1 MKLLGNIS
9 PINFIA
15 PSSSLLTRTL
25 PVSTHTTPIM
35 DHSSTDEESR
45 IGGGDGAK
53 DALPE
58 EKPEEKP
65 LQTNSSNYPQ
75 ARRNSWLDTLRHY
88 ESVFDKKIGV
98 EARAVERKRSE
109 DRDPNYTRW
118 HNQAV
123 MFLLWMSS
131 TLNLACFA
139 TGFLGTTLGLDLRTS
154 LTIIITA
161 TFLGSAVPGWCA
173 TFGPTTGLRQIS
185 ISRYSLG
192 WWPSKAAAIFNVI
205 GQVGWS
211 SVGSITSGLA
221 LAAVSDGAIHLEIGV
236 VLSITISFV
245 VSIIGLKAVFAYD
258 KFAGLV
264 MAFVFVTMYIEAV
277 PAAVHQQSQ
286 VQPTST
292 SPFLVGQ
299 AKAASSLKLFSVI
312 YGSSVSWA
320 SIVADYYVE
329 YPPSTSKP
337 KVFILTTL
345 GLALP
350 TCFAMS
356 LGAVVSSALSS
367 HPTWSSAYTQG
378 GIGFLIQSIIYPTGL
393 AKFLLVLL
401 AFSGIATNS
410 ISFYSASLSI
420 QQVFRHLAVVP
431 RFIWTVCLLIAVVL
445 LSLVGRDKLLVF
457 LQNFLGLLG
466 CWVTSFVAVMV
477 MEHYV
482 FRKGWRSGIGCEE
495 YDLEVWDTR
504 QKMPVGIGGG
514 LGFAAGIVGGV
525 LGMSSTWYTG
535 VVARLIGDGQ
545 DGSPHGDVGF
555 EMAFLCAAVVFVP
568 ARWVERRV
576 MRR

>member
-1 MKLLGNIS
+1 M
-9 PINFIA
+9 
-15 PSSSLLTRTL
+15 
-25 PVSTHTTPIM
+25 
-35 DHSSTDEESR
+35 
-45 IGGGDGAK
+45 
-53 DALPE
+53 
-58 EKPEEKP
+58 
-65 LQTNSSNYPQ
+65 
-75 ARRNSWLDTLRHY
+75 
-88 ESVFDKKIGV
+88 
-98 EARAVERKRSE
+98 
-109 DRDPNYTRW
+109 
-118 HNQAV
+118 
-123 MFLLWMSS
+123 
-131 TLNLACFA
+131 
-139 TGFLGTTLGLDLRTS
+139 
-154 LTIIITA
+154 
-161 TFLGSAVPGWCA
+161 
-173 TFGPTTGLRQIS
+173 
-185 ISRYSLG
+185 
-192 WWPSKAAAIFNVI
+192 I
-205 GQVGWS
+205 GQIGWS

-236 VLSITISFV
+236 VLSIAISFV

-264 MAFVFVTMYIEAV
+264 MTFVFVTMYIEAIPPV
-277 PAAVHQQSQ
+277 QQS
-286 VQPTST
+286 PPSPSST
-292 SPFLVGQ
+292 ILVSGA
-299 AKAASSLKLFSVI
+299 AKTASSLKLFSVI

-337 KVFILTTL
+337 KIFILTTL

-356 LGAVVSSALSS
+356 LGAVVSSGLSS

-378 GIGFLIQSIIYPTGL
+378 GIGFLIQAIIYPTGL

-420 QQVFRHLAVVP
+420 QQVSRHLAAMP
-431 RFIWTVCLLIAVVL
+431 RFIWTVCLLMAVVL

-482 FRKGWRSGIGCEE
+482 FRHGWRNGCVAN
-495 YDLEVWDTR
+495 YDLEAWDTR

-514 LGFAAGIVGGV
+514 LGFAAGIVGGI

-535 VVARLIGDGQ
+535 VVARLITGGGGE
-545 DGSPHGDVGF
+545 DGSKRYGDIGF
-555 EMAFLCAAVVFVP
+555 EMAFLCAVVVFVP

-576 MRR
+576 LRR

>member
-1 MKLLGNIS
+1 
-9 PINFIA
+9 
-15 PSSSLLTRTL
+15 
-25 PVSTHTTPIM
+25 M
-35 DHSSTDEESR
+35 DHKGSTDEESR
-45 IGGGDGAK
+45 IGGGDGVK
-53 DALPE
+53 DLPG

-65 LQTNSSNYPQ
+65 LPTSNYHPPQ
-75 ARRNSWLDTLRHY
+75 GRRTSWLDTLRHY
-88 ESVFDKKIGV
+88 EAVMDKKVGV
-98 EARAVERKRSE
+98 EARAVERKRPE
-109 DRDPNYTRW
+109 DRDPNYTIW

-154 LTIIITA
+154 LTVIITA

-173 TFGPTTGLRQIS
+173 TFGPSTGLRQIS

-192 WWPSKAAAIFNVI
+192 WWPSKVAAILNVI
-205 GQVGWS
+205 GQIGWS

-236 VLSITISFV
+236 VLSIAISFV

-264 MAFVFVTMYIEAV
+264 MAFVFVTMYIEAI
-277 PAAVHQQSQ
+277 PAVQQYP
-286 VQPTST
+286 QPSPST
-292 SPFLVGQ
+292 FVMGA
-299 AKAASSLKLFSVI
+299 AKTASTLKLFSVI

-320 SIVADYYVE
+320 SVVADYYVE

-337 KVFILTTL
+337 KIWVLTTL

-356 LGAVVSSALSS
+356 LGAVVSSGLSS
-367 HPTWSSAYTQG
+367 HPTWSAAYTTG
-378 GIGFLIQSIIYPTGL
+378 GIGFLIQAIIYPTGL

-420 QQVFRHLAVVP
+420 QQVSRHLAAMP

-482 FRKGWRSGIGCEE
+482 FRHGFRSRNCEE
-495 YDLEVWDTR
+495 YDLEAWDTR

-514 LGFAAGIVGGV
+514 LGFGAGIVGGI

-535 VVARLIGDGQ
+535 VVARLIAGGGGDNGL
-545 DGSPHGDVGF
+545 HGDIGF
-555 EMAFLCAAVVFVP
+555 EMAFLCAVVVFVP
-568 ARWVERRV
+568 VRWVERRV

>member
-1 MKLLGNIS
+1 
-9 PINFIA
+9 
-15 PSSSLLTRTL
+15 
-25 PVSTHTTPIM
+25 M
-35 DHSSTDEESR
+35 DHSTDEESR
-45 IGGGDGAK
+45 IGGDGAK
-53 DALPE
+53 DIHG
-58 EKPEEKP
+58 EKPEKP
-65 LQTNSSNYPQ
+65 LPSSSNNPPQ
-75 ARRNSWLDTLRHY
+75 ERHITWLDTLRHY
-88 ESVFDKKIGV
+88 EGVLDRKVGV
-98 EARAVERKRSE
+98 EARAVQRKRPE
-109 DRDPNYTRW
+109 DRDPQYTVW

-154 LTIIITA
+154 LTIILTA

-173 TFGPTTGLRQIS
+173 TLGPSTGLRQIS

-192 WWPSKAAAIFNVI
+192 WWPSKAAAILNVI
-205 GQVGWS
+205 GQIGWS

-236 VLSITISFV
+236 VLSIAISFV

-264 MAFVFVTMYIEAV
+264 MAFVFITMYTEAV
-277 PAAVHQQSQ
+277 PA
-286 VQPTST
+286 VQAIPPQPVTALFG
-292 SPFLVGQ
+292 P
-299 AKAASSLKLFSVI
+299 AKTAASLKLFSVI

-320 SIVADYYVE
+320 SVVSDYYVE
-329 YPPSTSKP
+329 YPPITSRLKI
-337 KVFILTTL
+337 FLLTTL

-367 HPTWSSAYTQG
+367 HPSWSAAYYNTGG
-378 GIGFLIQSIIYPTGL
+378 GIGFLIQTIISPTGL

-420 QQVFRHLAVVP
+420 QQFSRKLAVVP
-431 RFIWTVCLLIAVVL
+431 RFIWTVFLLLAVVL

-477 MEHYV
+477 VEHYL
-482 FRKGWRSGIGCEE
+482 FRNGWRRCCAD
-495 YDLEVWDTR
+495 YDLEAWDTR
-504 QKMPVGIGGG
+504 EKMPVGIGGG
-514 LGFAAGIVGGV
+514 LGFAAGIVGGL

-535 VVARLIGDGQ
+535 VVARLIGGGGGEDGKRY
-545 DGSPHGDVGF
+545 GDVGF
-555 EMAFLCAAVVFVP
+555 EMAFLCAVVVFVP

-576 MRR
+576 TRR